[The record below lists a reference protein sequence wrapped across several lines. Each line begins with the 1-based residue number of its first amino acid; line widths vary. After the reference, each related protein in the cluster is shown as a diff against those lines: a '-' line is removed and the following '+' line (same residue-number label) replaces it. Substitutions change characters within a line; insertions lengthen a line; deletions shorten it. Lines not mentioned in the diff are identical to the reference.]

1 MSVFPEIPCSLLGFL
16 NCYHKE
22 KASGICS
29 ISSELGIWEAS
40 SCQTTQYSKNLCS
53 EPRERDGEIIK
64 ITHIF
69 IIFSRAGMSGSSRH
83 SAASSPKQIQISQ
96 LELHDCDNS
105 MIKQVH
111 LGSQVCSQILPNPT
125 DKATKGEFPAPANFL
140 GKKTKTSSHQQNSAL
155 KAARWYPWKLSF
167 RQQRLFIFLQLL
179 WFGQRFMDFE
189 FSSRQARLPDLIY
202 KAPPVTAF
210 LGRRGALPLL
220 LPRLCAFW
228 SITTQFPSSLE
239 TSLKHSPRSGA
250 ERSLAWHR
258 KNLHLKF
265 PEISI
270 L

>member
-1 MSVFPEIPCSLLGFL
+1 
-16 NCYHKE
+16 
-22 KASGICS
+22 
-29 ISSELGIWEAS
+29 
-40 SCQTTQYSKNLCS
+40 
-53 EPRERDGEIIK
+53 
-64 ITHIF
+64 
-69 IIFSRAGMSGSSRH
+69 MSGSSRH
-83 SAASSPKQIQISQ
+83 SAPSKSRFPSLNSVTVTIPWLNRCTWALRSAPKSSPIPLTRQQKENFQ
-96 LELHDCDNS
+96 LQPIFWE
-105 MIKQVH
+105 
-111 LGSQVCSQILPNPT
+111 
-125 DKATKGEFPAPANFL
+125 
-140 GKKTKTSSHQQNSAL
+140 KKTTSSHQQNSAL

-167 RQQRLFIFLQLL
+167 RQQRWFIFLQLL

-250 ERSLAWHR
+250 ERSLAWHW
-258 KNLHLKF
+258 KNLKF